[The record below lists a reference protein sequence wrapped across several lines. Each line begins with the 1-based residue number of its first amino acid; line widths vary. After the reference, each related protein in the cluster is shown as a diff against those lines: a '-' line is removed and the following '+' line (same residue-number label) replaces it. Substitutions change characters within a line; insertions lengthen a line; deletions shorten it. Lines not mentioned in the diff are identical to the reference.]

1 MMFGSTDLVSLKKI
15 QCNSSA
21 RIICKSNATFPIAIE
36 TLEIQTEDDLE
47 DGEYEAIEIIR
58 PLELPMKM

>member
-1 MMFGSTDLVSLKKI
+1 MNVFACVLKYIKI
-15 QCNSSA
+15 
-21 RIICKSNATFPIAIE
+21 PIEIE